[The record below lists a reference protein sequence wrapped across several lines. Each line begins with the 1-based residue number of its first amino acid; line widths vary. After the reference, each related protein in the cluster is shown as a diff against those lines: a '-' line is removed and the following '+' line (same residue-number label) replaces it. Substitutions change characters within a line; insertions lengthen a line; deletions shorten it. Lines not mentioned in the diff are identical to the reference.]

1 MYEITTDTISDYQG
15 LIHSIARKFRP
26 DGVLIC
32 YEDLIS
38 VGNVAVLNFLPN
50 HNSNVAKVTTY
61 LYPLIKNAMR
71 DEIRKFDI
79 LSRSERRKGGVV
91 RRIHRQDMQDCVI
104 ANPEALTAFDRVD
117 AKHTVAS
124 YLKGLSGKSRLILD
138 LYYFSGLKLKSIAY
152 LLDLTEGRISQVLAG
167 CIRKLRR
174 KAIIEQ
180 GATPNYR

>member
-1 MYEITTDTISDYQG
+1 MDNQTISDYQG

-50 HNSNVAKVTTY
+50 YDPNVGKATTY
-61 LYPLIKNAMR
+61 LYPYIKNVMV

-91 RRIHRQDMQDCVI
+91 RRVHRQDMQDCPV
-104 ANPEALTAFDRVD
+104 ANPEALKAFDRID
-117 AKHTVAS
+117 AKHTVSS
-124 YLKGLSGKSRLILD
+124 YLKGLGGKARLILD
-138 LYYFSGLKLKSIAY
+138 LYYFSGLKMKSIAY
-152 LLDLTEGRISQVLAG
+152 LLDLTESRISQVLDDA
-167 CIRKLRR
+167 IRKLRR
-174 KAIIEQ
+174 KAII
-180 GATPNYR
+180 